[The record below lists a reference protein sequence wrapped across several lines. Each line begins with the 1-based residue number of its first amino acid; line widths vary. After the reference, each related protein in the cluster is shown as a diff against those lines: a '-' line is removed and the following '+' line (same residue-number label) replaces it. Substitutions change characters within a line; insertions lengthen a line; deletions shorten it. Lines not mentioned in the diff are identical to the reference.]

1 MISLRIPPIP
11 VPAPPYGSIA
21 EGWLW
26 LSIPTARAYSSVID
40 TIPASSPGPNMMFSP
55 SVGNCFKNLLLL
67 LYEQCSEN
75 ITSSIPSSKEFIF
88 LFKIPSIYSTSEFS
102 KVILTPWFF
111 NKYNNYQVLQ
121 AKLFVN
127 QQQFS
132 LKS

>member
-88 LFKIPSIYSTSEFS
+88 LFKIPSIYSTSESS

-111 NKYNNYQVLQ
+111 NKYN
-121 AKLFVN
+121 KLSSFTIQITV
-127 QQQFS
+127 
-132 LKS
+132 